1 MATTL
6 PSATLQHH
14 SVANPQQN
22 ATNNAETEIVYVEE
36 SLPNHSSA
44 VENKEKNKEENN
56 DENNDEDEK
65 STTNKRYM
73 PLLILNY
80 VLLFVG
86 SLSASLLSKYY
97 FVHRGSSKWVS
108 TWVQSG
114 GFPLLLFPIFL
125 PVLLKSTKRKPFS
138 DFNQKM
144 FLFSI
149 LVGLMLGFNNLLIS
163 WGVAYLPVSTSAL
176 LLSTQL
182 VFTLILSS
190 LIVKQKITFT
200 NLNCVILI
208 TISSIILAL
217 DSSHEKPLGLTN
229 KNYFIGFSC
238 TIGASL
244 LFALYLPVMEKIY
257 QRVNCYQMVMEM
269 QLIMEIAATV
279 LATVGMACDGGF
291 SDMKKEAE
299 RVFDKGTAV
308 YWVTILST
316 VVTWQCCFMGT
327 AGMVFLTS
335 SLNGGICST
344 ALLSINVLGGVVV
357 YKDAFGG
364 FKAVSTVLC
373 IWGFCSYV
381 FGMYIKMKKN
391 KVGRKNNNNGPSTE
405 LIPRRNSGGIS

>member
-1 MATTL
+1 MATTS
-6 PSATLQHH
+6 PSTTAALHH
-14 SVANPQQN
+14 QFLASPHQN
-22 ATNNAETEIVYVEE
+22 GTSDVESEIVFVEE
-36 SLPNHSSA
+36 TLPNLTSFM
-44 VENKEKNKEENN
+44 ENNNKEEHNA
-56 DENNDEDEK
+56 EDQK
-65 STTNKRYM
+65 STTNKRYL
-73 PLLILNY
+73 PLLVLNY

-97 FVHRGSSKWVS
+97 FIHKGSSKWVS
-108 TWVQSG
+108 TWVQSA

-125 PVLLKSTKRKPFS
+125 PVLLKYTKRKPFTG
-138 DFNQKM
+138 FGQK
-144 FLFSI
+144 LFWFSV

-176 LLSTQL
+176 LLSSQL

-190 LIVKQKITFT
+190 IIVKQKITFS

-217 DSSHEKPLGLTN
+217 DSSHEKPQGLTDRE
-229 KNYFIGFSC
+229 YFIGFSC
-238 TIGASL
+238 TIGAGL
-244 LFALYLPVMEKIY
+244 LFSLYLPVMEKIY
-257 QRVNCYQMVMEM
+257 QSVNCYQMVMEM

-279 LATVGMACDGGF
+279 LATVGMACDQGF

-299 RVFDKGTAV
+299 RGFDKGTTV
-308 YWVTILST
+308 YWLTILST

-335 SLNGGICST
+335 SLTGGICST
-344 ALLSINVLGGVVV
+344 ALLSINVLGGVAV
-357 YKDAFGG
+357 YKDPIGG

-381 FGMYIKMKKN
+381 FGMYIKMKRK
-391 KVGRKNNNNGPSTE
+391 KVGRKNSSSASSTE
-405 LIPRRNSGGIS
+405 LIPRRNSDM

>member
-1 MATTL
+1 MTTTL
-6 PSATLQHH
+6 PSEAFHLA
-14 SVANPQQN
+14 SSNQN
-22 ATNNAETEIVYVEE
+22 GTNYVENEIVYVQE
-36 SLPNHSSA
+36 SLPNLSPFI
-44 VENKEKNKEENN
+44 ENKEENN
-56 DENNDEDEK
+56 DKDKK

-73 PLLILNY
+73 SLLLLNY

-86 SLSASLLSKYY
+86 SLSSSLLSKFY
-97 FVHRGSSKWVS
+97 FIHKGSSKWVA
-108 TWVQSG
+108 TWVQSA
-114 GFPLLLFPIFL
+114 GFPFLLFPIFL
-125 PVLLKSTKRKPFS
+125 PVLLKYTKRKPFR
-138 DFNQKM
+138 DFSQKM
-144 FLFSI
+144 FLFSV
-149 LVGLMLGFNNLLIS
+149 LVGLMIGFNNLLFS

-190 LIVKQKITFT
+190 LIVKQKITFA

-208 TISSIILAL
+208 TISSIIIGL
-217 DSSHEKPLGLTN
+217 DSSREKSPGLTN

-244 LFALYLPVMEKIY
+244 LFALYLPLMEKIY
-257 QRVNCYQMVMEM
+257 QRVNCYQMVIEM

-299 RVFDKGTAV
+299 RVFDKGTTV
-308 YWVTILST
+308 YWLTILST
-316 VVTWQCCFMGT
+316 VVTWQCCFVGT

-381 FGMYIKMKKN
+381 FGSYIKMKKT
-391 KVGRKNNNNGPSTE
+391 VGRKNNSSGPSTE
-405 LIPRRNSGGIS
+405 LIPIRNSDGIS